1 MKKLLGSF
9 AILALA
15 TPLAAQAADLPVAPA
30 YKAPVI
36 APVVFSWTGCYVGG
50 NVGGKWEA
58 HRDGS
63 VTIPGVAGLA
73 TSTFTFG
80 DGSSSNNGSF
90 VGGGQVGCN
99 YQMGSIVW
107 GIEGDFDWNHL
118 TDGAA
123 VGTTAVPFNFVPGDS
138 FSWVS
143 RWQASLRG
151 RVGYAWD
158 RTLLYVTGGVA
169 YQREL
174 YCELGDVYVRV
185 RYRIGG
191 DVPGPHRCRQP
202 DAHRRDRRRRVRI
215 CLHQQ
220 PELRRGRPL
229 HLVRQPDLQH
239 RYGGRRACRWRRLL
253 HLADRGQPEDQHGG
267 SPGQAELE
275 VRPLVISYL

>member
-15 TPLAAQAADLPVAPA
+15 TPFAAQAADLPVAPA

-36 APVVFSWTGCYVGG
+36 APVVYSWTGCYIGG
-50 NVGGKWEA
+50 NLGGKWEA

-80 DGSSSNNGSF
+80 DGSNSSNNGSF
-90 VGGGQVGCN
+90 IGGGQVGCN
-99 YQMGSIVW
+99 YQTGAFVF
-107 GIEGDFDWNHL
+107 GIEGDIDWNHL
-118 TDGAA
+118 TDSAT
-123 VGTTAVPFNFVPGDS
+123 VGTVAPLNFVPGDS

-169 YQREL
+169 WTNVSFSANWLPATCFINGVGVACPGVAASDQQTLTGATVGGGFEYAFTNNLSFGVE
-174 YCELGDVYVRV
+174 G
-185 RYRIGG
+185 RYTWYGSQTFNTGSIPIVPAAGG
-191 DVPGPHRCRQP
+191 GFINSATSASLKMNTAEVLAKLNWKFGP
-202 DAHRRDRRRRVRI
+202 
-215 CLHQQ
+215 
-220 PELRRGRPL
+220 
-229 HLVRQPDLQH
+229 
-239 RYGGRRACRWRRLL
+239 W
-253 HLADRGQPEDQHGG
+253 
-267 SPGQAELE
+267 
-275 VRPLVISYL
+275 

>member
-169 YQREL
+169 WTNVNFTANWATSTCASVTGLVATCPGLTATDSQTLTGATVGGGFEYAFTNNLSFGVE
-174 YCELGDVYVRV
+174 G
-185 RYRIGG
+185 RYTWYGNQTFNTGTVAVAPAGG
-191 DVPGPHRCRQP
+191 GAFSTSPTTANLKINTAEVLAKLNWRFGP
-202 DAHRRDRRRRVRI
+202 
-215 CLHQQ
+215 
-220 PELRRGRPL
+220 
-229 HLVRQPDLQH
+229 
-239 RYGGRRACRWRRLL
+239 W
-253 HLADRGQPEDQHGG
+253 
-267 SPGQAELE
+267 
-275 VRPLVISYL
+275 